1 MQEVSGS
8 VFYSTP
14 INFHEALIKALTF
27 SRRPEGPRCLAYQ
40 NVPKLRSFWPIGKP
54 WERFQ
59 SWDTRIYFLTVP
71 DDYTVSLMYS
81 FHLTKWKING
91 NLQRTKA
98 HCSRHPRGPYWYS
111 PYPLKDEDLNQ
122 RNIPS
127 VTILVISKFDRKENG
142 KVQFMGPD
150 PFHHFF
156 HHIFDPILLQE
167 KCFAKPSLQEKTK
180 HRIPANEI
188 RWQFNRAEMTRW
200 AHIFLPKTYSWA
212 DRFLGKRAR

>member
-156 HHIFDPILLQE
+156 SSYIWPNIV
-167 KCFAKPSLQEKTK
+167 A
-180 HRIPANEI
+180 
-188 RWQFNRAEMTRW
+188 
-200 AHIFLPKTYSWA
+200 
-212 DRFLGKRAR
+212 GKMFCETVRSGVD